1 MKTALGVSN
10 LFEHIQKEKRV
21 EGGKEGL
28 GLTLSHH
35 LAVRNFTKE
44 KKNKRLEKRRGNTSY
59 YSSQRGSFKEG
70 KNDPEKKNPHLGN
83 NSDILSSTR
92 KPI

>member
-21 EGGKEGL
+21 EGGEGL

-70 KNDPEKKNPHLGN
+70 KNDPEKKKSPSGQQ
-83 NSDILSSTR
+83 
-92 KPI
+92 